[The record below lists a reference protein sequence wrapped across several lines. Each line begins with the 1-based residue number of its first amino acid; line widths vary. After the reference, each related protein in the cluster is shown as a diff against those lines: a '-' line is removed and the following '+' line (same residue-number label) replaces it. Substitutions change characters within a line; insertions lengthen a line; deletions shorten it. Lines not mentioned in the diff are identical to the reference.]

1 MLPFWWSC
9 GSLLPLL
16 VLCSAQDHC
25 GNQESHNNCSVL
37 KTLRCYNNYHSHVLC
52 SWEENMPTSSQASLA
67 LYYLDTQESYSN
79 ETLCK
84 QMTEGGKR
92 PEGAREIPCKP
103 IGKPAPTVD
112 GSKLTVQCQYNPSQD
127 SFRISTNHCVY
138 FKTPS
143 PSRLPKALPLDRNIR
158 IRLPVNLSEQA
169 VEGGGRLLT
178 WSSPY
183 PQSSSLTSTLIYQVN
198 YRSYRQDDWT
208 VVETNDTQLKVE
220 AGALGPGT
228 KHEARVRAKGKI
240 GLWSAWSPLVTWLT
254 EGPPS
259 VECAL
264 DNDTVVTCT
273 WEVNRTLA
281 QIITFK
287 LYCKDSYTALDQA
300 CCTNPNVRAS
310 SGDLVLVYSC
320 TFSVRDLEH
329 LEVKLIPTR
338 DNSKV
343 FKLHKNIRLDQPTGV
358 RIEEKQ
364 KNWILRWNKTG
375 TLKLEVSYEVHYW
388 NTKNPNDST
397 FHKVHRPPYT
407 IPWVSLH
414 PSDHYRVQVR
424 AILIPE
430 NPIEGLPSEWSD
442 PVEWTSQPPDDFWS
456 FTFIYVFIA
465 VVVVIV
471 FMALYVFIPACHKR
485 MVLWEVSVPTP
496 FKSKVLEEVMM
507 SDRCEKTFICSLQ
520 SLEIRDHV
528 RLSSTCSSDDP
539 LWSLQ
544 DENGRFCS
552 INREGSFLSSSSK
565 LLSMGSPSV
574 TDTSGLSFSGPY
586 IFCGDTTP
594 TSISTLRLQSP
605 SEASDNTL
613 SNNCPAVAMSPAP
626 PVLVSCDDYVVM
638 PQVTRSMEDL
648 SGGLTSD
655 NDPSD
660 SNHRSGSEGH
670 KSELFLPATAPSP
683 THSYPLPSE
692 NEDPPPEYTPPIT
705 GPFTMPSL
713 GPSFHTTGYCFLPG
727 MEATG
732 GWDHTQ
738 PPGPPEGVSV
748 ETMRRQGESSIRIL
762 ASDC

>member
-1 MLPFWWSC
+1 L
-9 GSLLPLL
+9 SLSL
-16 VLCSAQDHC
+16 S
-25 GNQESHNNCSVL
+25 SSVL

-67 LYYLDTQESYSN
+67 LYYLDTQE
-79 ETLCK
+79 
-84 QMTEGGKR
+84 
-92 PEGAREIPCKP
+92 
-103 IGKPAPTVD
+103 
-112 GSKLTVQCQYNPSQD
+112 
-127 SFRISTNHCVY
+127 
-138 FKTPS
+138 
-143 PSRLPKALPLDRNIR
+143 R

-254 EGPPS
+254 EDRGRF

-287 LYCKDSYTALDQA
+287 LYCKDNQA

-343 FKLHKNIRLDQPTGV
+343 FKLHKNSESLFLRCWADLGRNRGTRSVLSVGPNYCLWCKYVHLQPTEPGDQGPCQTQLYLV
-358 RIEEKQ
+358 RLACLLSHVKHHCPTLIPDPDI
-364 KNWILRWNKTG
+364 IL
-375 TLKLEVSYEVHYW
+375 
-388 NTKNPNDST
+388 NPNPKMT
-397 FHKVHRPPYT
+397 QHYT
-407 IPWVSLH
+407 QYINT
-414 PSDHYRVQVR
+414 
-424 AILIPE
+424 ILT
-430 NPIEGLPSEWSD
+430 L
-442 PVEWTSQPPDDFWS
+442 
-456 FTFIYVFIA
+456 
-465 VVVVIV
+465 
-471 FMALYVFIPACHKR
+471 LCH
-485 MVLWEVSVPTP
+485 S
-496 FKSKVLEEVMM
+496 
-507 SDRCEKTFICSLQ
+507 
-520 SLEIRDHV
+520 
-528 RLSSTCSSDDP
+528 SSDDP

-713 GPSFHTTGYCFLPG
+713 DGYYFSAKLTISVPTTFIKINFYITFLLLW
-727 MEATG
+727 TLFF
-732 GWDHTQ
+732 W
-738 PPGPPEGVSV
+738 
-748 ETMRRQGESSIRIL
+748 
-762 ASDC
+762 